1 MRTARE
7 EFDADYVDETY
18 AVFPVPDARRPNVD
32 MVAI

>member
-18 AVFPVPDARRPNVD
+18 AMFPVPDAQRSNVE